1 MPLIRQSQPALGDKN
16 TLLKC
21 RQNLSAKLK
30 QVAKVTDFFD
40 FKFRSRT
47 PMPPC
52 RQPCAN
58 RKGCI
63 YSSPRSIA
71 PLPEWRISRHT
82 GLKKRLGATKNPW
95 INGLIHPTVYAA
107 DTRFVKCPGGEIGI
121 RSGLKIRQTRV
132 YAGSS
137 PARGTSYAKDHA
149 GFSIRLQPG
158 PSAAFVHRPPRPPL
172 TAISA
177 AI

>member
-1 MPLIRQSQPALGDKN
+1 MRQSQLALGDKN

-95 INGLIHPTVYAA
+95 LNGLIHPTVYAA

-149 GFSIRLQPG
+149 GSSMRLQPG
-158 PSAAFVHRPPRPPL
+158 PSAAFVHRQRRPPL

>member
-82 GLKKRLGATKNPW
+82 GLKKRLVATKNPW

-137 PARGTSYAKDHA
+137 PARGTSYAKRHA
-149 GFSIRLQPG
+149 GSSMRLQPV
-158 PSAAFVHRPPRPPL
+158 PTAATLH
-172 TAISA
+172 
-177 AI
+177 